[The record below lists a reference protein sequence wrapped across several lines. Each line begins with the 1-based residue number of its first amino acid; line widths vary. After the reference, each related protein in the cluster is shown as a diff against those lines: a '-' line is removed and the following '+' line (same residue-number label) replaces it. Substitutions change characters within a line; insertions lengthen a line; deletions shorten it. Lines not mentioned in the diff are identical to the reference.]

1 LGAAAGVMAGP
12 EPLLGGGCVFGA
24 AGGFGFAPA

>member
-1 LGAAAGVMAGP
+1 LGAVAGVTDGP

-24 AGGFGFAPA
+24 AGGFGFALA